1 MFDPK
6 KLGEEADQMIQELN
20 QKLEAKKPEVTEEQP
35 EEKTEA
41 IAQEVVET
49 QPDDQGVA
57 STAQPI
63 ETTAAEQP
71 AEQPA
76 NAELELLKK
85 QVEASEQKWRVLQ
98 GMINKK
104 DEEIESM
111 RTLFAQINAAPAQSA
126 AEAELTT
133 KVENLVT
140 KKDVED
146 YGSDLVDFVK
156 RAAKSIASEEIA
168 RIEAKMQDEVSKL
181 RSSVS
186 TVEQTTVKT
195 AQDLFFDNLTKKVP
209 EWREI
214 NTRPAFLDWLNQ
226 VDPFAGVP
234 RMQLLQ
240 NAVTSADAERASV
253 FFSTYK
259 SMTEPVVDATAESV
273 ADPAQTQKAKVER
286 FVSPGK
292 SKSSTAKVEGEKQMW
307 TRAAIAKLY
316 DDKMAG
322 KISAKRFE
330 ELERD
335 IFAAQQEGRI
345 AA

>member
-20 QKLEAKKPEVTEEQP
+20 QKLEAKKPEVAEEQP
-35 EEKTEA
+35 EETAEA

-63 ETTAAEQP
+63 ETEAIEQP
-71 AEQPA
+71 VGQST

-111 RTLFAQINAAPAQSA
+111 RTLFAQINVAPAQSA
-126 AEAELTT
+126 ASETTT
-133 KVENLVT
+133 KVEDLVT
-140 KKDVED
+140 KKDVDD

-156 RAAKSIASEEIA
+156 RAAKSIAATEIA
-168 RIEAKMQDEVSKL
+168 RIEAKLQGEVDKL

-195 AQDLFFDNLTKKVP
+195 AQDLFFDALTKKVP

-214 NTRPAFLDWLNQ
+214 NTQQTFLDWLNQ
-226 VDPFAGVP
+226 LDPFAGVP

-253 FFSTYK
+253 FFTTYK
-259 SMTEPVVDATAESV
+259 AMMEPVVEVAAAPVTEAT
-273 ADPAQTQKAKVER
+273 QQQKAKVER